1 MKITIRE
8 YATTRHVTYENVRRQ
23 IKKHSE
29 ELKDHVSKNQ
39 DDVTVL
45 DETAQEILDRHRQKR
60 PVIVTASDE
69 ASQLKI
75 NTLTRDLAESRA
87 QNAESQKEIIRVQGE
102 YNELQKEVM
111 KARNEMIEMQKK
123 YHELLMQRD
132 EELSSYRPSLFG
144 LYRKVKGK
152 TAAPSADQGDPTT

>member
-1 MKITIRE
+1 MELSVKQ
-8 YATTRHVTYENVRRQ
+8 YAQSRVISYEAVRRQ
-23 IKKHSE
+23 LKTYSE
-29 ELKDHVSKNQ
+29 ELEGHVRKKNRN
-39 DDVTVL
+39 TYL
-45 DETAQEILDRHRQKR
+45 DEEAQKILDEHRKER
-60 PVIVTASDE
+60 AVVVTASNE
-69 ASQLKI
+69 QTQLQI
-75 NTLTRDLAESRA
+75 DTLTRDLAESRA
-87 QNAESQKEIIRVQGE
+87 QNAEAQKEIIRVQGE

-111 KARNEMIEMQKK
+111 KARNEMIETQKK

>member
-29 ELKDHVSKNQ
+29 ELKDHISKNQ

-75 NTLTRDLAESRA
+75 STLTKDLSELRTQYAELQDELIKARA
-87 QNAESQKEIIRVQGE
+87 QVLSVQKDMI
-102 YNELQKEVM
+102 ELQK
-111 KARNEMIEMQKK
+111 
-123 YHELLMQRD
+123 HHT

-144 LYRKVKGK
+144 LYRKVKGAA
-152 TAAPSADQGDPTT
+152 AAPSADQEETTT